1 MVQCPRLLG
10 KAHFDGRC
18 GTPPKKVNQTGE
30 KLCRSI
36 VGSHWL
42 WGRLSFLLLW
52 RFAHFPRIMHTLAR
66 AIGVALTTNATVR
79 EQIRLET
86 KDGHV
91 RRRLGVLRWENA
103 QRPQVMGS
111 VTTATSSA
119 KTVTA

>member
-1 MVQCPRLLG
+1 
-10 KAHFDGRC
+10 
-18 GTPPKKVNQTGE
+18 
-30 KLCRSI
+30 
-36 VGSHWL
+36 
-42 WGRLSFLLLW
+42 
-52 RFAHFPRIMHTLAR
+52 MHTLAR